1 MELEFYAYET
11 YCMIR
16 IEGRPDGR
24 EILRECRDIALK
36 VEAALN
42 MYDPLSEL
50 SAMNRTYQP
59 GKPYHVSGLLFD
71 FIKICIEMAEIC
83 KGAFDPTVG
92 GLVKEWKIGS
102 GRDEVLDQED
112 IRKLLEKTGY
122 SHVKP
127 INKEE
132 GILIDIPG
140 IIFDP
145 GAAGKGYALDLTA
158 EYLKKKKVKKGCL
171 DFGGNL
177 YVLEALTRH
186 AATCAYEDVTKRNEN
201 VRFTEENQE
210 EDCWRIGI
218 RHPDDPARI
227 MACVSAKN
235 QAVSTS
241 SWYEHYFVK
250 DGKTYCHLLN
260 PSTGMPADSGLLSV
274 TILASLGIYADILS
288 TAFYVLG
295 EEKGRDVLEIMKK
308 EGTILS
314 GVIMR
319 SDGEIVII

>member
-16 IEGRPDGR
+16 IEERPDGE

-36 VEAALN
+36 VEKTLN

-50 SAMNRTYQP
+50 STMNRTYQP
-59 GKPYHVSGLLFD
+59 GQPYHVTGLLFD

-92 GLVKEWKIGS
+92 RLVKEWKIGS
-102 GRDEVLDQED
+102 GRETVLGRKD

-122 SHVKP
+122 DHVKL
-127 INKEE
+127 IDKEQ
-132 GILIDIPG
+132 GILTDIPG

-145 GAAGKGYALDLTA
+145 GAAGKGYALDLVA
-158 EYLKKKKVKKGCL
+158 EYLRSKNVQRGCL

-177 YVLEALTRH
+177 YVLEAL
-186 AATCAYEDVTKRNEN
+186 AGQKDSLAEGTK
-201 VRFTEENQE
+201 EET
-210 EDCWRIGI
+210 CWRIGI
-218 RHPDDPARI
+218 RHPDDPAKI

-250 DGKTYCHLLN
+250 NGKTYCHLLN
-260 PSTGMPADSGLLSV
+260 PATGMPADSGLLSV
-274 TILASLGIYADILS
+274 TILASRGIHADILS

-295 EEKGRDVLEIMKK
+295 EEKGREVLEIMKQ
-308 EGTILS
+308 EGTILN

-319 SDGEIVII
+319 ADGEIVTI